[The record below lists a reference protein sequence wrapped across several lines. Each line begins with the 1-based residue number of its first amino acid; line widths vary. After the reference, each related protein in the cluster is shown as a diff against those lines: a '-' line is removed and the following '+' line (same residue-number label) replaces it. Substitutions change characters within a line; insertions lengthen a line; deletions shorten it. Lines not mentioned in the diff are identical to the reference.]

1 MTQGEM
7 EEVPGSMDMSHGI
20 NTFIGIMV
28 LTCFYSDI

>member
-1 MTQGEM
+1 M
-7 EEVPGSMDMSHGI
+7 EEVPGSMDMSNGI